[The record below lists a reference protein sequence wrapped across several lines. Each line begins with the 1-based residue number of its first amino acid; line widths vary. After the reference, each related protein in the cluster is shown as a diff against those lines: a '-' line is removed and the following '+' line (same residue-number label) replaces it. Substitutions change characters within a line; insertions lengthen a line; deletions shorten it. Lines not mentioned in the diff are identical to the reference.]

1 MKAIL
6 LAGGFGTR
14 LHPLTVDR
22 PKPMVPLANEPL
34 MSYTLRLLAKHGFTE
49 ITVLL
54 HHQPELIK
62 SYFGDGGKFKVHLT
76 YIDAPADYGTAGA
89 VRYACQGEKEPILV
103 ISADLLTEINLTAAI
118 DFHQSQQSLATML
131 LTRVADPSQFGI
143 VITETDG
150 RVKQFLEKPSAGEV
164 FSDTI
169 NAGIYLLE
177 PKALNY
183 IPKGKKFDFSLDLF
197 PLLLKKGESL
207 FGFVTEGEWD
217 DIGQLDDYLKVHQKF
232 VLKHPEN
239 KIIGAGCEIGAQVKL
254 DRSVIGPDCKIGK
267 GAVVVESVLWDG
279 VVVGEGARIFK
290 SVLGSQVK
298 IGANANLHEGA
309 VVGGASEIGAN
320 SEIRPFI
327 KIWPQK
333 IIGEGSTVSRSVIWR
348 EHWTRSIFGQYGVT
362 GICGVEITPQ
372 FAAALGAAYGS
383 TLEKGCRIS
392 SSRDDHKA
400 SRMIYRGLVSGVL
413 SAGVDISNLETIPLP
428 VNRFEIRSL
437 KSRGGFHV
445 RKSPFDPELIDI
457 KFFDS
462 HGLDLSSNAE
472 KEIEKIFF
480 NENFTRTSTAE
491 TGELSYPFH
500 RLAEEYRA
508 EIIEHFSTD
517 SFVLS
522 PTRFV
527 IDYSHGSASQ
537 IFPSILGDLGLEVIA
552 LNAYIDET
560 KITKDQETFEK
571 SWQQMTQIVKSTGA
585 SLGVMLDTGGEKIFL
600 CDEQGRIID
609 GDQALAIMA
618 IMALAAKGESLI
630 AVPVSASGVIEKLA
644 NKYGGRVVRT
654 KNSPRALM
662 EKAESREFVFLGER
676 HGGYIFPH
684 FLPSFDGM
692 FSICKLARYLAEKK
706 IKLSE
711 LLAEL
716 PEMHIKGQNISCSM
730 SDKGRVMRRAIEQVK
745 GFDKVETIDGLK
757 FWQGDA
763 WLLLQPDPT
772 RPLIHLLVEAETS
785 EKAEQF
791 LTKYAKI
798 VESLKEG

>member
-279 VVVGEGARIFK
+279 VVVGEGARI
-290 SVLGSQVK
+290 
-298 IGANANLHEGA
+298 
-309 VVGGASEIGAN
+309 
-320 SEIRPFI
+320 
-327 KIWPQK
+327 
-333 IIGEGSTVSRSVIWR
+333 
-348 EHWTRSIFGQYGVT
+348 
-362 GICGVEITPQ
+362 
-372 FAAALGAAYGS
+372 
-383 TLEKGCRIS
+383 
-392 SSRDDHKA
+392 
-400 SRMIYRGLVSGVL
+400 
-413 SAGVDISNLETIPLP
+413 
-428 VNRFEIRSL
+428 
-437 KSRGGFHV
+437 
-445 RKSPFDPELIDI
+445 
-457 KFFDS
+457 
-462 HGLDLSSNAE
+462 
-472 KEIEKIFF
+472 
-480 NENFTRTSTAE
+480 
-491 TGELSYPFH
+491 
-500 RLAEEYRA
+500 
-508 EIIEHFSTD
+508 
-517 SFVLS
+517 
-522 PTRFV
+522 
-527 IDYSHGSASQ
+527 
-537 IFPSILGDLGLEVIA
+537 
-552 LNAYIDET
+552 
-560 KITKDQETFEK
+560 
-571 SWQQMTQIVKSTGA
+571 
-585 SLGVMLDTGGEKIFL
+585 
-600 CDEQGRIID
+600 
-609 GDQALAIMA
+609 
-618 IMALAAKGESLI
+618 
-630 AVPVSASGVIEKLA
+630 
-644 NKYGGRVVRT
+644 
-654 KNSPRALM
+654 
-662 EKAESREFVFLGER
+662 
-676 HGGYIFPH
+676 
-684 FLPSFDGM
+684 
-692 FSICKLARYLAEKK
+692 
-706 IKLSE
+706 
-711 LLAEL
+711 
-716 PEMHIKGQNISCSM
+716 
-730 SDKGRVMRRAIEQVK
+730 
-745 GFDKVETIDGLK
+745 
-757 FWQGDA
+757 
-763 WLLLQPDPT
+763 
-772 RPLIHLLVEAETS
+772 
-785 EKAEQF
+785 
-791 LTKYAKI
+791 
-798 VESLKEG
+798 